1 MCHVGAIINR
11 PYVRGDF
18 EGRLIIAPT
27 KNIKRTPQGKETKM
41 KKKIKWILALCCVF
55 FLLTAT
61 VSAEGGPTED
71 LLKAGGGE
79 QLQEAVDSETAEYL
93 KELGIEKIKPGN
105 MLQVTMDSIAGLLLN
120 ILRQKS
126 RNPIKMAMV
135 TAGVILL
142 CALLKSTEY
151 ALGQDGPESILDV
164 VAALFISTTVLM
176 PISGVITLTGKVIE
190 ACTAFMAVYV
200 PVFAGILAANGQLK
214 SAASYTTLL
223 MGATQGVSLLNAF
236 VITPFVSAYFAMC
249 MAGAISPAVKIRAVA
264 EWVKGMAVSLL
275 TVVSTIFVILLSVQS
290 MVAGAGDTMTMKTA
304 KFLSGSFIPIV
315 GGAVSEAL
323 STLSGCM
330 SVLKASVGAYGI
342 VTVALIFV
350 PLIAELLLW
359 QLCVSFGTML
369 ADMLGVKVMS
379 DLLSCAAAALK
390 VLLAVSVVCGA
401 VFIISTTIMVKAG
414 MSVG

>member
-1 MCHVGAIINR
+1 MKIIK
-11 PYVRGDF
+11 F
-18 EGRLIIAPT
+18 
-27 KNIKRTPQGKETKM
+27 
-41 KKKIKWILALCCVF
+41 ILALFGVF

-61 VSAEGGPTED
+61 VSAENETVED
-71 LLKAGGGE
+71 LLRAGGGK
-79 QLQEAVDSETAEYL
+79 QLQEAVGSETADYL
-93 KELGIEKIKPGN
+93 KELGIEQIKPGN
-105 MLQVTMDSIAGLLLN
+105 MLQVTMDNIAGLLLN

-126 RNPIKMAMV
+126 QNPLKMAMV

-164 VAALFISTTVLM
+164 VAVLFISTTVLL
-176 PISGVITLTGKVIE
+176 PISGVITLAGEIIE
-190 ACTAFMAVYV
+190 ACAAFMAVYV

-223 MGATQGVSLLNAF
+223 MGATQAVSMLNAF
-236 VITPFVSAYFAMC
+236 VLTPFISAYFAMC
-249 MAGAISPAVKIRAVA
+249 MAGAISPAVKIRAIA
-264 EWVKGMAVSLL
+264 EWVKRIVVSLL
-275 TVVSTIFVILLSVQS
+275 TIISTVFVILLSVQS
-290 MVAGAGDTMTMKTA
+290 MVAGAGDSLTMKTA

-342 VTVALIFV
+342 ITVALIFV
-350 PLIAELLLW
+350 PLLTELLLW
-359 QLCVSFGTML
+359 QLCVGFGTMF
-369 ADMLGVKVMS
+369 ADMLEVKVMS
-379 DLLSCAAAALK
+379 DLLSCASAALK
-390 VLLAVSVVCGA
+390 VLLAVSVICAA
-401 VFIISTTIMVKAG
+401 VFIISTTIMAKAG